1 MRNIFAAQAA
11 LFALGMEYSRMMT
24 QAQMVI
30 ALRMMG
36 MGGMW
41 NLGPGEENRMV
52 AEKQKAFTQAGF
64 DMWKA
69 ALRGGGADAVLRAGV
84 RSLDRATGAN
94 VRRLG
99 RRGPSLPGG
108 RRRK

>member
-11 LFALGMEYSRMMT
+11 LFSLGLEYSRMMT

-30 ALRMMG
+30 ALRLMG

-41 NLGPGEENRMV
+41 NLGPGEESRMV
-52 AEKQKAFTQAGF
+52 AEKQKAFTRAGF

-69 ALRGGGADAVLRAGV
+69 MLQGGDAGRVMRAGI
-84 RSLDRATGAN
+84 RPLDRATGAN

-99 RRGPSLPGG
+99 RRGPSLPGS
-108 RRRK
+108 RSRK